1 MPMEHEAKFILIDSQ
16 EIRSKILALNGHS
29 DGRFFETNICYEDE
43 KDSLIQK
50 KSILRLRQD
59 RKAWLTHKSPPTEAN
74 REVKTMNEIEVSVS
88 DFESMDQILIA
99 VGFHQAQ
106 VYEKWRETFILDNA
120 KLCLDTMPFGD
131 FLEIESAP
139 ERVKSLA
146 ATLGLSWK
154 KRVLDNYLTIFAL
167 LKKKE
172 PLPFNDVTFANF
184 KDFQVDLNRYT
195 SLLEAGS

>member
-16 EIRSKILALNGHS
+16 EIRSRIVALNGHS
-29 DGRFFETNICYEDE
+29 DGRFFETNVCYEDA
-43 KDSLIQK
+43 KDSLAQK

-88 DFESMDQILIA
+88 DFESMNQILTAI
-99 VGFHQAQ
+99 GFHQAQ
-106 VYEKWRETFILDNA
+106 VYEKWRETFILDDA
-120 KLCLDTMPFGD
+120 QFCLDTMPFGD
-131 FLEIESAP
+131 FLEIESTP

-146 ATLGLSWK
+146 ATLGLPWE

-167 LKKKE
+167 LKRRE
-172 PLPFNDVTFANF
+172 QLPFNDVTFANF
-184 KDFQVDLNRYT
+184 KDFQVDLSRYA

>member
-1 MPMEHEAKFILIDSQ
+1 MPMEHEAKFILINSQ
-16 EIRSKILALNGHS
+16 EIRSKIVALEGHS
-29 DGRFFETNICYEDE
+29 DGRFFETNVCYEDT

-59 RKAWLTHKSPPTEAN
+59 RKAWLTYKSPPAEAN

-99 VGFHQAQ
+99 IGFHQAQ
-106 VYEKWRETFILDNA
+106 VYEKWRETFLLNDTQ
-120 KLCLDTMPFGD
+120 LCLDTMPFGD
-131 FLEIESAP
+131 FLEIESTP

-154 KRVLDNYLTIFAL
+154 KRLLDNYLTIFAL
-167 LKKKE
+167 LKKRE
-172 PLPFNDVTFANF
+172 QLPFNDVTFANF
-184 KDFQVDLNRYT
+184 KDCQVDLSRYA

>member
-1 MPMEHEAKFILIDSQ
+1 MPMEHEAKFILIDLQ
-16 EIRSKILALNGHS
+16 EIRSKIVALNGHS
-29 DGRFFETNICYEDE
+29 DGRFFETNVCYEDA
-43 KDSLIQK
+43 KDSLAQK

-106 VYEKWRETFILDNA
+106 IYEKWRETFILDDA
-120 KLCLDTMPFGD
+120 QFCLDTMPFGD
-131 FLEIESAP
+131 FLEIESTP
-139 ERVKSLA
+139 KRVKSLA
-146 ATLGLSWK
+146 ATLGLPWK

-167 LKKKE
+167 LKKRE
-172 PLPFNDVTFANF
+172 QLPFNDVTFSNF
-184 KDFQVDLNRYT
+184 KDFQVDLSRYA

>member
-1 MPMEHEAKFILIDSQ
+1 MPMEHEAKFILFDSR
-16 EIRSKILALNGHS
+16 EIRSKIVALNGYS
-29 DGRFFETNICYEDE
+29 DGRFFETNVCYEDE
-43 KDSLIQK
+43 KNNLTQK

>member
-1 MPMEHEAKFILIDSQ
+1 MPIEHEAKFILTDSQ
-16 EIRSKILALNGHS
+16 EIRSNIIALGGHS
-29 DGRFFETNICYEDE
+29 DGRFFETNVCYEDA

-59 RKAWLTHKSPPTEAN
+59 RKAWLTYKSPPTEAN

-120 KLCLDTMPFGD
+120 QFCLDTMPFGD
-131 FLEIESAP
+131 FLEIESTP

-146 ATLGLSWK
+146 ATLGLPWK

-167 LKKKE
+167 LKKRE
-172 PLPFNDVTFANF
+172 QLPFNDVTFANF
-184 KDFQVDLNRYT
+184 KDFQVDLSRYA